1 MSRITDIASTD
12 FLSVDAFH
20 ALANTVREECWTNVQ
35 AFGSIAAGITS
46 ALEQAPRYDPK
57 TRRKVIDKTSVA
69 NAREVGAYFR
79 RCATSQ
85 TSSAAE
91 AASAWAT
98 FHARILAPA
107 AQAAQA
113 PPTPPAGGPQGG
125 PFTGLP

>member
-1 MSRITDIASTD
+1 MSKITDIASTD

-20 ALANTVREECWTNVQ
+20 ALTTTVREECWANVQ
-35 AFGSIAAGITS
+35 ALGSIAAGITS

-57 TRRKVIDKTSVA
+57 TRRKVIDKTSIR
-69 NAREVGAYFR
+69 NARDVGAYFR

-85 TSSAAE
+85 TSCAAE
-91 AASAWAT
+91 ASSSWAS
-98 FHARILAPA
+98 FHARILGPA

-113 PPTPPAGGPQGG
+113 PPTWAGGSQGG

>member
-1 MSRITDIASTD
+1 MSKITDIAGTD
-12 FLSVDAFH
+12 FLSVEAFH
-20 ALANTVREECWTNVQ
+20 AMANTVREECWANVQ
-35 AFGSIAAGITS
+35 ALGSIAAGITS

-57 TRRKVIDKTSVA
+57 TRRKVIDKTSIG

-91 AASAWAT
+91 AASSWAT
-98 FHARILAPA
+98 FNARILAPA
-107 AQAAQA
+107 TQAVQA
-113 PPTPPAGGPQGG
+113 PPTPAGGPQGG